1 MNPPPAH
8 PQTDANASHSMIAL
22 IAWCGLNAAGM
33 SLAKIGFRPSAS
45 SEPISATSAVLI
57 AQILGAVF
65 LFPDLLKTWWHTA
78 RVLAL
83 SAAAFAL
90 AVRQDQANWSALPT
104 VWFVASAWT
113 LAFAAQVRLPKPIQL
128 AVPTGA
134 CLLLLGAP
142 ALQYLQ
148 LESSDGVSAALSA
161 ANAGNPLKT
170 APQQNF
176 HFPPPST
183 LFIFPLIFGGFA
195 LITQAVRSRRP
206 TLAPSYPQK

>member
-1 MNPPPAH
+1 MNQPLAQP
-8 PQTDANASHSMIAL
+8 TDAHASHSMIAL
-22 IAWCGLNAAGM
+22 IVWSALNAAGM
-33 SLAKIGFRPSAS
+33 SLTKIGFRPSAS

-57 AQILGAVF
+57 AQVLGAVF

-113 LAFAAQVRLPKPIQL
+113 LAFAAQARLPKPIQS
-128 AVPTGA
+128 AVATGA

-142 ALQYLQ
+142 AFQYLQ

-161 ANAGNPLKT
+161 ASAGNPLIT
-170 APQQNF
+170 APLQDF
-176 HFPPPST
+176 HFPPPIPF
-183 LFIFPLIFGGFA
+183 FIFPLIFGGFA
-195 LITQAVRSRRP
+195 LITQAVRPRRS